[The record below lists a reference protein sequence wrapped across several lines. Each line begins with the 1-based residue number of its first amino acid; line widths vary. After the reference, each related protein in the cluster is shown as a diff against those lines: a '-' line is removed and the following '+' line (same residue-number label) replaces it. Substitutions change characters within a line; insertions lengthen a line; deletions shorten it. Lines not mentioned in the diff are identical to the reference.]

1 MKHDVSNTNAIGSTK
16 HNCEEP
22 HRGKHANQGPFAQ
35 PRERQLFATKEPY
48 FNDHITVAKKKIAM
62 LLLKINH
69 IIFCCIQR
77 KVAALCRTYK
87 QHNQARYMCQ

>member
-22 HRGKHANQGPFAQ
+22 HRGKYANQGPFAL
-35 PRERQLFATKEPY
+35 PWERQLCATKEPY
-48 FNDHITVAKKKIAM
+48 FNDHITVAKKIAM

-69 IIFCCIQR
+69 NIFCCMQR